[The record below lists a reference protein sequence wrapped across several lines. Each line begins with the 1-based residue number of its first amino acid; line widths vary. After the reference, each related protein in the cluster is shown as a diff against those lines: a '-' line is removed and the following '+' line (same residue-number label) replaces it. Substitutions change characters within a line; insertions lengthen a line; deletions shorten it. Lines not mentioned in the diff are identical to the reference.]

1 MLLIRDKSWTVTV
14 PPAVVS
20 VLKVK
25 RVYTPA
31 SYHTYEEY
39 TDFMLSKKLK
49 YESLKLDDITV
60 VYNISFTYYYN

>member
-25 RVYTPA
+25 GFYTPA
-31 SYHTYEEY
+31 SYHTYEEC
-39 TDFMLSKKLK
+39 TGFMLSKKLK
-49 YESLKLDDITV
+49 NESLNLDDITV
-60 VYNISFTYYYN
+60 A